1 MKKIF
6 AIIKAIRA
14 SQAGCGVMK
23 QAHLLITQ
31 LLTAGMPMWTQR
43 CQTILWC
50 WLDTPCEGFP
60 HYAIFST
67 HTWIQCFRPPDA
79 SMGPDGTGGES
90 QGGEIQG
97 GETLGQGNNFMEDS
111 QAASQTPP
119 DNPEEPR
126 SQTKRY
132 WPQAMYVFIFLSL
145 LPCHFLSSNSIGI
158 GIIEMSYACNCYTCI
173 GEEALI
179 IGTGHII
186 GKHHSINAGIQWC
199 DMYCFC
205 SIWPRYPTLKAGDFE
220 GSTEDWEVLAY
231 TSTASL
237 FNSTPSEDN
246 QAVET

>member
-1 MKKIF
+1 MNIDEGALFDYLLTLDATAGDGKNFKLFIWTGASVMLAPLVTKSSPKTASYCKNKWGNMKKIF

-31 LLTAGMPMWTQR
+31 LLTAGMPM
-43 CQTILWC
+43 
-50 WLDTPCEGFP
+50 
-60 HYAIFST
+60 
-67 HTWIQCFRPPDA
+67 PPDA

-90 QGGEIQG
+90 QGGETQG

-126 SQTKRY
+126 SQTK
-132 WPQAMYVFIFLSL
+132 
-145 LPCHFLSSNSIGI
+145 SNSIGI

-173 GEEALI
+173 SEEALI

-186 GKHHSINAGIQWC
+186 GKHHSINAGIQ
-199 DMYCFC
+199 
-205 SIWPRYPTLKAGDFE
+205 
-220 GSTEDWEVLAY
+220 
-231 TSTASL
+231 
-237 FNSTPSEDN
+237 
-246 QAVET
+246 